1 MNPVPDQRV
10 SGFQESCSTIENL
23 CMGCRANKEIMVVA
37 ICNVV
42 NGKEKCQTGKM
53 PNRKVSKFCDFDLSR
68 WPQCVHKGTKKPDN
82 DRTGLGW
89 LGVFGCR
96 IRRDASVSH
105 NFSPLF
111 EVNVANVILGV
122 KVISKAPSNCVGLR
136 FHYSGRRR
144 GCFVYMWTEMFLPE
158 RPLMVFSFTDL

>member
-1 MNPVPDQRV
+1 M
-10 SGFQESCSTIENL
+10 IEL
-23 CMGCRANKEIMVVA
+23 AWA
-37 ICNVV
+37 
-42 NGKEKCQTGKM
+42 
-53 PNRKVSKFCDFDLSR
+53 
-68 WPQCVHKGTKKPDN
+68 
-82 DRTGLGW
+82 GLACFAAEFAG
-89 LGVFGCR
+89 
-96 IRRDASVSH
+96 DARVSH

-158 RPLMVFSFTDL
+158 RPLMVFCFADL